1 MSNLNTNVTVTTVT
15 FDSWINESTVQTK
28 KKNQNAPPVIY
39 KVFEECSKVV
49 NDPFWINKFKDAM
62 IGKFPSRF
70 SFRDGVLIYR
80 KGSKNQTLEI
90 PQDIRE
96 AAYKCIEFFKIN
108 GGIFSPLDE
117 QKSLELQN
125 QNSKIELKWNSS
137 KKIQQMLL
145 DYYYEQVKS
154 SLNLSYKEV
163 KQLKETVQIGI
174 INKYFNK
181 NNICIENNRI
191 TNIEGLLWDSENHI
205 FYIDPIIKSRSTKYK
220 RRNIESAQKDV
231 ITEFIIK
238 WKKYIEL
245 INNKI
250 NKYER
255 KKIIIKS
262 SSLDSSSNTSLC
274 ESETVTNST
283 ED

>member
-28 KKNQNAPPVIY
+28 KKNQNAPPVVY

-125 QNSKIELKWNSS
+125 QNSKIELKWNSN
-137 KKIQQMLL
+137 KKVQQILL

-181 NNICIENNRI
+181 NNIYIENNRI

-205 FYIDPIIKSRSTKYK
+205 FYIDPTIKSRSTKYK
-220 RRNIESAQKDV
+220 KRSTESVQKDV

-238 WKKYIEL
+238 WRKYIEL

-262 SSLDSSSNTSLC
+262 SSLDSSSTSLC